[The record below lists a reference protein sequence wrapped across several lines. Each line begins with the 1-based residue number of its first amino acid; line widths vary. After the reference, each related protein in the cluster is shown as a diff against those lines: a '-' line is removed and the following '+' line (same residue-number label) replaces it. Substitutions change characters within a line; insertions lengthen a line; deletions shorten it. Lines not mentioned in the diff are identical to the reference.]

1 MENAKSI
8 HTLTAE
14 AVELLKEMVAIP
26 SPSFSEDAVCTHIC
40 NWLTDKGIV
49 YNRVG
54 NNIIAGLSW
63 QKASDKHP
71 SDKYMEG
78 HSQNPTLMLCAHIDT
93 VAPCEGY
100 TFDPHNPDYTVAAE
114 AVAKKISD
122 GEISA
127 DILKEHGIGNVMPED
142 IVAGLGSND
151 DGASAVSMIAA
162 FRYFGDRFFAGAQQP
177 TKSLKRM
184 RKNDK
189 GDAQQPTKSL
199 KRMRKND
206 KGDVYDGASERSINP
221 CSCSANCAGMD
232 VGEKADTDCCAG
244 MDICNLILVLSCEEE
259 RSGLNGM
266 TGLWSQ
272 LKDKVD
278 YAIVGEPT
286 GMKAATAER
295 GLLVIDATAHGVSGH
310 AARNEGINAI
320 EIAIQD
326 IQTLKSHT
334 FEKVSPRMGKVNLNV
349 TQINAGTAHNVI
361 PDTCTFVID
370 IRPTEQYTNE
380 EILKELQSI
389 CKSELRPRNL
399 SNRSSATRENS
410 RLQHTAEALGIET
423 FSSPTTSDWMRIDCD
438 AIKMGPGESSR
449 SHKKDE
455 FVFVDEIAGGIR
467 TYIDFIENF

>member
-1 MENAKSI
+1 MEKGNNI
-8 HTLTAE
+8 QRLTAE
-14 AVELLKEMVAIP
+14 AVRLLKEMVAIP
-26 SPSFSEDAVCTHIC
+26 SPSFSEDEVCTHIC
-40 NWLTDKGIV
+40 NWMTAQGISHKQ
-49 YNRVG
+49 VG
-54 NNIIAGLSW
+54 NNIIAEHII
-63 QKASDKHP
+63 DP
-71 SDKYMEG
+71 DR
-78 HSQNPTLMLCAHIDT
+78 PTLMLCAHIDT

-100 TFDPHNPDYTVAAE
+100 TFDPHTPDYADAAE
-114 AVAKKISD
+114 AVARKISD

-162 FRYFGDRFFAGAQQP
+162 FRYFRDRVFAG
-177 TKSLKRM
+177 
-184 RKNDK
+184 DH
-189 GDAQQPTKSL
+189 
-199 KRMRKND
+199 ND
-206 KGDVYDGASERSINP
+206 KGDVYDGASERSINL
-221 CSCSANCAGMD
+221 CSCSAN
-232 VGEKADTDCCAG
+232 CAG

-259 RSGLNGM
+259 RSGINGM

-295 GLLVIDATAHGVSGH
+295 GLLVIDATAKGVSGH

-320 EIAIQD
+320 DIAIQD

-361 PDTCTFVID
+361 PDTCYFVID

-380 EILKELQSI
+380 EILHQLQSI
-389 CKSELRPRNL
+389 CKSNLKPRNL
-399 SNRSSATRENS
+399 SNRSSATRECS
-410 RLQHTAEALGIET
+410 PLQRTAESLGIAT

-455 FVFVDEIAGGIR
+455 FVFVKEIEDGIR
-467 TYIDFIENF
+467 TYIRFIESFRA